1 MPQLEQVVSQEEVV
15 YRPKKRDSAGRDE
28 QQARAMDLPPR
39 EGSRDVFPGSKERI
53 ALGGNKP
60 MPPPISQVDE
70 GYAETIAATHA
81 EYPRVMYH
89 KAFRRDRDAAGKI
102 VAGGELTP
110 LQKADEVNP
119 GYPVP
124 LSLAQRNNVKG
135 ILSGHGDS
143 QAVQAQHLF
152 RTCFVPLD
160 WNPEHPTPIK
170 LSECQKQET
179 ELAKAGWV
187 RTPAELNLPKPRTL
201 EEESDE

>member
-28 QQARAMDLPPR
+28 QQVRAMDLPPASGDR
-39 EGSRDVFPGSKERI
+39 AVFPGSKERI

-60 MPPPISQVDE
+60 MPPPVSQVDE
-70 GYAETIAATHA
+70 GYAARIAQDHS
-81 EYPRVMYH
+81 EYPRVFYH
-89 KAFRRDRDAAGKI
+89 KAFRRERDAAGKI
-102 VAGGELTP
+102 IPGGELFP
-110 LQKADEVNP
+110 LQKADEIHP
-119 GYPVP
+119 KYPVP

-135 ILSGHGDS
+135 IISGSGDS

-152 RTCFVPLD
+152 QTCFVPLG
-160 WNPEHPTPIK
+160 WNPESPAPID
-170 LSECQKQET
+170 LALCRKQEA

-187 RTPAELNLPKPRTL
+187 RSPGELNLPKQRTV